1 MRGGGCSRTSISVPP
16 ATSQHLETAM
26 NLRGCRGSGAK
37 CRLCPG
43 APSDPSLSFPTWAV
57 GHKNSLTSEGAQSG
71 AGPRTRWGR
80 PDGGGRTS
88 LGGGGT
94 SAWTPTQPLHLGWKT
109 RGAPVRPSGDL
120 RPRVPAPRPA
130 ARAQRAGL
138 MQDRT
143 LLLGPRDRRP
153 PGLLR
158 RPRPRPSRRRS
169 RPRSSPRACRCRA
182 SCGCRTRA
190 SPR

>member
-1 MRGGGCSRTSISVPP
+1 
-16 ATSQHLETAM
+16 M

-94 SAWTPTQPLHLGWKT
+94 SAWTPTQPLHLC
-109 RGAPVRPSGDL
+109 S
-120 RPRVPAPRPA
+120 
-130 ARAQRAGL
+130 
-138 MQDRT
+138 
-143 LLLGPRDRRP
+143 RP
-153 PGLLR
+153 PMAPWPLGSALLWEGHCFKTGCTYFCVAWNTLPPASGFLNPAHPWDPGQGSVPLPLPEAWH
-158 RPRPRPSRRRS
+158 PRTCPKFQFLSHTVIQKS
-169 RPRSSPRACRCRA
+169 A
-182 SCGCRTRA
+182 SQ
-190 SPR
+190 PL